1 MLREA
6 AREIVNRLTSIDQS
20 GRISVILVVQI
31 RIGFP
36 AQGSFMKQGAIV
48 LLLTMALML
57 GGCGSTPTSVQTGAG
72 GIWLAELTGG
82 SGQASGFS
90 FITDFTLNG
99 NSTLDIRSFQFL
111 NYNPNNSANC
121 FSSINGPNVSGSIPL
136 TVQSNDSVTG
146 TITYVVQSGGNKLTL
161 NGTVSG
167 TASQNGSG
175 TNVTYTLTSAT
186 ITGIWTLTGSAEC
199 TVTNSDTFF
208 TMTQS

>member
-1 MLREA
+1 
-6 AREIVNRLTSIDQS
+6 
-20 GRISVILVVQI
+20 
-31 RIGFP
+31 
-36 AQGSFMKQGAIV
+36 MKQVAI
-48 LLLTMALML
+48 LLLLAMALML

-82 SGQASGFS
+82 TGEASGLS

-99 NSTLDIRSFQFL
+99 NSTLNITSFQFL

-136 TVQSNDSVTG
+136 TVQSNDTVTG
-146 TITYVVQSGGNKLTL
+146 TITYVVQSGSNTLTL
-161 NGTVSG
+161 TGTVTG

-186 ITGIWTLTGSAEC
+186 ISGNWSLKGSGACNATGGG
-199 TVTNSDTFF
+199 F

>member
-1 MLREA
+1 
-6 AREIVNRLTSIDQS
+6 
-20 GRISVILVVQI
+20 
-31 RIGFP
+31 
-36 AQGSFMKQGAIV
+36 MKQVAIL

-57 GGCGSTPTSVQTGAG
+57 GGCGSTPTSVQSGAG

-82 SGQASGFS
+82 TGEASGFS
-90 FITDFTLNG
+90 FITQFTLNG

-136 TVQSNDSVTG
+136 TVQSNDTVTG
-146 TITYVVQSGGNKLTL
+146 TITYVVQSGGNTLTL
-161 NGTVSG
+161 NGTVTG

-175 TNVTYTLTSAT
+175 TNATYTLTSAT
-186 ITGIWTLTGSAEC
+186 ITGTWTLKGSSGAC
-199 TVTNSDTFF
+199 TVTGGDTYF